1 MKPLTY
7 TARKRFTMYLG
18 LIEGIVALCILLAG
32 TVCHGT
38 LGLMQSGATFSSF
51 MGISAGM
58 TGAGFGI
65 FFQARRL
72 LHDPKRLQACEIRD
86 MDERN
91 QYIASQSA
99 NLAFWTSMVLTYIAS
114 FFSLFF
120 STALYMFLCIQLLV
134 MLALYLIFA
143 RVIGRLFC

>member
-58 TGAGFGI
+58 TGAGFE
-65 FFQARRL
+65 A
-72 LHDPKRLQACEIRD
+72 IRGS
-86 MDERN
+86 N
-91 QYIASQSA
+91 
-99 NLAFWTSMVLTYIAS
+99 
-114 FFSLFF
+114 
-120 STALYMFLCIQLLV
+120 
-134 MLALYLIFA
+134 
-143 RVIGRLFC
+143 